1 MQGIALALTKVH
13 ILRIDPN
20 EDVLLAVRRY
30 VQEAGITQ
38 AIVLGGY
45 GALAGH
51 HLHWVVDNRI
61 PASNTFGRGEGGI
74 EILAMNGTVVEGQP
88 HIHVTLSTPQGAYG
102 GHLEEGCR
110 AYVLCELFL
119 GEVDGAQLKRVPTQ
133 VDVPGMGCGVVP
145 RLLAV

>member
-1 MQGIALALTKVH
+1 MQGIALDLTKVH

-20 EDVLLAVRRY
+20 EDVLLAVRSY
-30 VQEAGITQ
+30 VQATGITQ

-45 GALAGH
+45 GTLAAH
-51 HLHWVVDNRI
+51 HLHWVKDNRI
-61 PASNTFGRGEGGI
+61 PAANTFGRGQGGI

-110 AYVLCELFL
+110 AYVLCEVFL
-119 GEVDGAQLKRVPTQ
+119 GEVSGATLKRVPTH
-133 VDVPGMGCGVVP
+133 VDVPDMGSGDIP
-145 RLLAV
+145 RLVSL